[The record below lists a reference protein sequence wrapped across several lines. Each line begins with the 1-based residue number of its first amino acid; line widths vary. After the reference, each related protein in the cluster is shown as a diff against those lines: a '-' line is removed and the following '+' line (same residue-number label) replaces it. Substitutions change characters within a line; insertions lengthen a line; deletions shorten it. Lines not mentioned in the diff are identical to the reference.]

1 MTTGKPRVLATRH
14 FPPDV
19 EARLTANFDAVLNP
33 DDRLYDGPALIKAT
47 AGCDGIMCA
56 AGDPMNAQT
65 IAGLAPSVRM
75 IATFSVGYEHVDVA
89 AAAKR
94 GIVVSNTPDVLT
106 DATADIA
113 MLCLLGAARRAYEGM
128 HMLRTHNWVGW
139 TPTQLMGVHV
149 TGKRLGILGMGRIGQ
164 AMAERARAFRMQIHY
179 SNRSRLPADLE
190 KGAIFHADPEAMLPH
205 CDFLS
210 INAPMT
216 PATHKWVNAERIA
229 KLPKGAIVVNSAR
242 GGVVDDEALIAA
254 LKSGRLAA
262 AGLDVFDGEPRSTR
276 AITGLPTPSCC
287 RIWARH
293 DRDAQRHGLQG
304 TRQPGDLP
312 AQEAGAARSREG
324 FLTERAVLAFLG
336 LGAAGGAACGSRI
349 RRGIGE
355 RRHRHGRC
363 RRRRR
368 GLVGCG
374 VPARGRG
381 LGGARN
387 GGAYCTPSSD
397 TMRCGWV

>member
-19 EARLTANFDAVLNP
+19 EARLAGSFDAILNP
-33 DDRLYDGPALIKAT
+33 EDRLYDGASLAKAT
-47 AGCDGIMCA
+47 IDCAGIMCA
-56 AGDPMNAQT
+56 AGDPLGADT
-65 IAGLAPSVRM
+65 IASLPQSVRM

-113 MLCLLGAARRAYEGM
+113 MLCLLGAARRTHEGAQ
-128 HMLRTHNWVGW
+128 MLRTHHWVGW

-164 AMAERARAFRMQIHY
+164 ALADRARAFRMQIHY
-179 SNRSRLPADLE
+179 SNRSRLPAELE
-190 KGAIFHADPEAMLPH
+190 KGAVFHADPDAMLPY

-216 PATHKWVNAERIA
+216 PSTHKWVNAERIG
-229 KLPKGAIVVNSAR
+229 KLPKGAIVVNTAR

-262 AGLDVFDGEPRSTR
+262 AGLDVFDGEPKIHPGYYDLANTFLLPHMGSATIETR
-276 AITGLPTPSCC
+276 NAM
-287 RIWARH
+287 
-293 DRDAQRHGLQG
+293 
-304 TRQPGDLP
+304 
-312 AQEAGAARSREG
+312 G
-324 FLTERAVLAFLG
+324 FKALDNLEAFL
-336 LGAAGGAACGSRI
+336 LRNQTPPD
-349 RRGIGE
+349 
-355 RRHRHGRC
+355 
-363 RRRRR
+363 
-368 GLVGCG
+368 LVK
-374 VPARGRG
+374 A
-381 LGGARN
+381 
-387 GGAYCTPSSD
+387 S
-397 TMRCGWV
+397 